1 MSYNEILNS
10 DISKSKNVIY
20 KFTNLINQKI
30 YIGQTRKQ

>member
-20 KFTNLINQKI
+20 KFTNLIN
-30 YIGQTRKQ
+30 